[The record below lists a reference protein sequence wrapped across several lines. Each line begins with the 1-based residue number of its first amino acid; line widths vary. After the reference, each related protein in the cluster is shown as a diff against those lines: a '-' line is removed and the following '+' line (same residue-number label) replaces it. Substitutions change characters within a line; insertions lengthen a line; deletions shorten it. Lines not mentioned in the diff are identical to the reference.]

1 MLLTSSV
8 WYATANGNIEEITTI
23 WDTNQDTRR
32 SRPHWIP
39 NLHTTAMPE
48 SCNSCRPMT
57 VRTQLVGILAAATV
71 AGCAASD
78 DASGR
83 FLVQPDRY
91 QLYSCRELAE
101 AAQAVGA
108 RQLELEGLM
117 AKAGPDASGH
127 FVSTIAYRPEYLQLR
142 GQMNEI
148 RKTSAEKKCKFSP
161 DAASG
166 ARGSDQII
174 R

>member
-1 MLLTSSV
+1 MTTRIPLIIGAGASALLS
-8 WYATANGNIEEITTI
+8 
-23 WDTNQDTRR
+23 
-32 SRPHWIP
+32 
-39 NLHTTAMPE
+39 
-48 SCNSCRPMT
+48 
-57 VRTQLVGILAAATV
+57 
-71 AGCAASD
+71 GCAASD

-101 AAQAVGA
+101 AAQGIGA

-117 AKAGPDASGH
+117 AKAGSDASGH

-148 RKTSAEKKCKFSP
+148 RKTSAEKKCKFNP
-161 DAASG
+161 DAGLG
-166 ARGSDQII
+166 ARVSDQVI